1 MDAEPKPSNG
11 DRRALVRV
19 GVRAGFVGM
28 ALIVYLVLTVSF
40 MHFDREWSD
49 SEIPIIAG
57 LITAVGMWLGQ
68 AASYYFRG
76 SDEEVSGSSWASH
89 WSRWPSATSSF
100 ACRSRS
106 VHRGPTPYF
115 SGWPCLTTPALA
127 GRRRSA
133 C

>member
-1 MDAEPKPSNG
+1 MGAEPKPSNG

-49 SEIPIIAG
+49 AEIPIIAG

-76 SDEEVSGSSWASH
+76 ADEE
-89 WSRWPSATSSF
+89 
-100 ACRSRS
+100 
-106 VHRGPTPYF
+106 
-115 SGWPCLTTPALA
+115 
-127 GRRRSA
+127 
-133 C
+133 